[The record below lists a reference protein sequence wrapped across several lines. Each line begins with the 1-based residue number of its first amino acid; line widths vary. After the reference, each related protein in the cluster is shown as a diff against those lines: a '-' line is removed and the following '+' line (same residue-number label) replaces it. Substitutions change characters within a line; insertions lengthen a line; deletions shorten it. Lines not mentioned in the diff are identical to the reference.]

1 MNIPFRFILLSY
13 AFLFLSLAAKSQTQT
28 FESYFKAGLD
38 KLEKK
43 DYAGAVVEF
52 TIAIEIEPR
61 KKGYL
66 YLAHTKQKIQDFEG
80 AIKVYNDLIAFEPNN
95 AEAFNNRGNL
105 KDNLLRPAEAI
116 EDYNQAILIKSDYTE
131 AYFNR
136 AIAFYNFKDFEAAK
150 LDFQKV
156 LELDP
161 DDAESLLGLGL
172 TEKQLGNSI
181 QACKYL
187 LEAQR
192 AGLDEAQKYWE
203 EFCRNG
209 ID

>member
-1 MNIPFRFILLSY
+1 MPSRFILFSY
-13 AFLFLSLAAKSQTQT
+13 TFLFLSLQAQAQTQT
-28 FESYFKAGLD
+28 FESYFRAGLE

-66 YLAHTKQKIQDFEG
+66 YLAYTKQKIEDYEG
-80 AIKVYNDLIAFEPNN
+80 AIKVYNDLIAFEPDN
-95 AEAFNNRGNL
+95 AEAYNNRGNL

-116 EDYNQAILIKSDYTE
+116 EDYNQAILLKKDYSE

-136 AIAFYNFKDFEAAK
+136 GIAAYNLKDFEAAK

-156 LELDP
+156 LELSP
-161 DDAESLLGLGL
+161 DDAEALLGLGL
-172 TEKQLGNSI
+172 TEKQLGNDI
-181 QACKYL
+181 QACNYI

-203 EFCRNG
+203 KFCREG
-209 ID
+209 SE

>member
-1 MNIPFRFILLSY
+1 MSFRFV
-13 AFLFLSLAAKSQTQT
+13 FLYGFFLCLSLTVKAQTQT
-28 FESYFKAGLD
+28 FESYFKTGLD

-52 TIAIEIEPR
+52 TIAVEIEPR

-66 YLAHTKQKIQDFEG
+66 YLAYSKQKIEDFEG
-80 AIKVYNDLIAFEPNN
+80 AIKVYNDLIAFEPDN
-95 AEAFNNRGNL
+95 AEAYNNRGNL

-116 EDYNQAILIKSDYTE
+116 EDYNQAISLNNDYTE

-136 AIAFYNFKDFEAAK
+136 GIAAYNLKDFEAAK

-156 LELDP
+156 LELSP
-161 DDAESLLGLGL
+161 SDAEALLGLGL
-172 TEKQLGNSI
+172 TERQLGNDI
-181 QACKYL
+181 QACNYI

-203 EFCRNG
+203 EFCRDGTN
-209 ID
+209 